1 MTNVHTKWFCMLK
14 QRILIKKKT
23 RRIKS
28 IKDGKVK
35 ENRYVMD
42 CVLSSLMVLTRRL
55 SLCLS
60 GGKKGKYSLFEFES
74 KSAPCVNK

>member
-1 MTNVHTKWFCMLK
+1 MVLHVETKDFD
-14 QRILIKKKT
+14 QKKT

-28 IKDGKVK
+28 IKDGKVR

-42 CVLSSLMVLTRRL
+42 CAFSSLMVLTRRL

-60 GGKKGKYSLFEFES
+60 GGRKKKRES
-74 KSAPCVNK
+74 IHCSNSNRNQHHV